1 MNAEETVSAK
11 SLDELINDVVR
22 VIDELRGWTPPINAA
37 EQPKL
42 ASAWEAALQMK
53 HDLEDIR
60 TKMSAGEQA
69 TAPVG
74 EEVVKVEI
82 VPWKLPTE
90 IKDISAWV
98 IQFKQCMFDD
108 EIDPPVGCHVLYRG
122 IPDQRKRVSVR
133 HDEFKAFLDAM
144 LHVASPRVEW
154 NDNQIEMARDAIKTM
169 KLDITT
175 LRDSFIDRNDLHFLF
190 RDDQF

>member
-22 VIDELRGWTPPINAA
+22 VIDELRGWTPPIDAA

-42 ASAWEAALQMK
+42 ASAWEAAMQMK

-82 VPWKLPTE
+82 VPWKIPTE
-90 IKDISAWV
+90 IDALSQWA

-108 EIDPPVGCHVLYRG
+108 TIDPPVGCWVMFRG
-122 IPDQRKRVSVR
+122 IPDSGLRVSFPA
-133 HDEFKAFLDAM
+133 EAFKAFIDEL
-144 LHVASPRVEW
+144 LQVANPSIKW
-154 NDNQIEMARDAIKTM
+154 NDDQMEMARDAIKTM
-169 KLDITT
+169 RMDITT
-175 LRDSFIDRNDLHFLF
+175 LCDSFIDTHNMHRMFEG
-190 RDDQF
+190 DQF